1 MRAAPGG
8 VFVVA
13 AAFAATGCV
22 APTRP
27 AARTIAVAPPTRA
40 MPAQRAAAAPVPSVQ
55 RPVPMGPVRGEAPL
69 RIAMLSAHNSTR
81 VPLGI
86 APLTWDP
93 GLAREATAYA
103 AQMARSNSF
112 GHAQQIGYAEPE
124 GENLWMGTR
133 GAYRFEE
140 MAGYW
145 RDERRYFMRAAIPY
159 ASRSGRFED
168 VGHYTQ
174 MIWRGTTHIGC
185 GIAGNGQDEYLV
197 CRYWP
202 AGNVFG
208 RDPFSN

>member
-1 MRAAPGG
+1 
-8 VFVVA
+8 
-13 AAFAATGCV
+13 
-22 APTRP
+22 
-27 AARTIAVAPPTRA
+27 
-40 MPAQRAAAAPVPSVQ
+40 
-55 RPVPMGPVRGEAPL
+55 MGPVRGELPL
-69 RIAMLSAHNSTR
+69 RIAMLSAHNATR

-112 GHAQQIGYAEPE
+112 GHARQIGYEPK

-133 GAYRFEE
+133 GAFRFEE
-140 MAGYW
+140 MANYW
-145 RDERRYFMRAAIPY
+145 RDERRLFTRAAIPY
-159 ASRSGRFED
+159 ASRTGRFED

-174 MIWRGTTHIGC
+174 MIWRGTTHLGC

-208 RDPFSN
+208 RDPFTR